1 MLPNYVSHSWVKM
14 LSQTKLIVLPLQTK
28 TNRHPNKNQCK
39 IIWLS
44 LFAKQ
49 KPFRDHFRWLFSVII
64 FRDYFFSSHPN
75 NKPCK
80 EMQRVMLFHYESKQ
94 YASISLQNY
103 LTSLFDKQKPVHDY
117 FLLSLQQLVYSKCVK
132 IATFYFLTTNTLPHY
147 FSTRCQIPPCH
158 NIRIFQLHQNLQFT
172 VYYCFLCWP
181 LVHRHAICSTF
192 YFFSGSILS
201 YYTYSSYDWP
211 LTDID
216 SNANWCN
223 WNFYGFPCHLP
234 NNNLS
239 VICFL

>member
-1 MLPNYVSHSWVKM
+1 MRVNNMHQYH
-14 LSQTKLIVLPLQTK
+14 
-28 TNRHPNKNQCK
+28 CK
-39 IIWLS
+39 IIWLLYLTNRNLS
-44 LFAKQ
+44 M
-49 KPFRDHFRWLFSVII
+49 II
-64 FRDYFFSSHPN
+64 FYSHFN
-75 NKPCK
+75 N
-80 EMQRVMLFHYESKQ
+80 
-94 YASISLQNY
+94 
-103 LTSLFDKQKPVHDY
+103 
-117 FLLSLQQLVYSKCVK
+117 YSGYSRCVK

-147 FSTRCQIPPCH
+147 FSTRCQIPLCH

-201 YYTYSSYDWP
+201 YYTYSSYYWP

-223 WNFYGFPCHLP
+223 CNFYGFPCHLP

>member
-1 MLPNYVSHSWVKM
+1 M
-14 LSQTKLIVLPLQTK
+14 
-28 TNRHPNKNQCK
+28 
-39 IIWLS
+39 II
-44 LFAKQ
+44 
-49 KPFRDHFRWLFSVII
+49 
-64 FRDYFFSSHPN
+64 FSSHSN

-103 LTSLFDKQKPVHDY
+103 LTSLFDQQKPVLISFYSHFNNY
-117 FLLSLQQLVYSKCVK
+117 SGYSKCVK

-147 FSTRCQIPPCH
+147 FSTRCQIPLCH

-192 YFFSGSILS
+192 YFSFSGSILS
-201 YYTYSSYDWP
+201 YYTYSSYYWP

-216 SNANWCN
+216 SNAN
-223 WNFYGFPCHLP
+223 
-234 NNNLS
+234 
-239 VICFL
+239 